1 MNTET
6 QNLSEKQIQAIE
18 QYQCSGCAVGCN
30 ISCYKKR
37 TGNPFDIG
45 CESHYSGTMISSIGK
60 IFLGMPKGFNRLG
73 KNEKTIISI
82 YDTYE
87 KYGSYNTWNI
97 PVWKYL
103 ENGHTFVRGISPR
116 VNSPFIHVFLE
127 DCMEKINCTEIT
139 KDIHDFMD

>member
-37 TGNPFDIG
+37 TDNPDGIECAKHFA
-45 CESHYSGTMISSIGK
+45 GTGVMSIGK

-73 KNEKTIISI
+73 ESEKTRICI
-82 YDTYE
+82 YYTFSQYKGYD
-87 KYGSYNTWNI
+87 TWNI

-116 VNSPFIHVFLE
+116 VNRPFIHVFLE

-139 KDIHDFMD
+139 KELHDFMD